1 MVLNKTYGINFPFKP
16 SQEGTYLS
24 LTKTVKDEVRA
35 DLLHLIL
42 TRKGSRYYLPDFG
55 TRMYEF
61 IFEPMD
67 GQTFEVIKDDIRTAV
82 RKYIPNLEIEN
93 ITISPYVDLDDTNE
107 SDITKLT
114 FEEEPAEYQMFDIF
128 RTAGQGVEEYTAK
141 IKIEYSVTDSSFNT
155 RDFIIINI

>member
-1 MVLNKTYGINFPFKP
+1 MALNKTYGINFPFKS
-16 SQEGTYLS
+16 SQQGDYLS
-24 LTKTVKDEVRA
+24 LTKTVDEEVRA

-55 TRMYEF
+55 TRIYEF

-67 GQTFEVIKDDIRTAV
+67 GSTFESIKDDIRDSV
-82 RKYIPNLEIEN
+82 KKYMPNLEIED
-93 ITISPYVDLDDTNE
+93 ISIQPYTEDE
-107 SDITKLT
+107 STDINKLT
-114 FEEEPAEYQMFDIF
+114 FEEEPSEYQMFDIF

-141 IKIEYSVTDSSFNT
+141 IRIDYSISDTTFST